1 MPPVQG
7 ASTPNPPESQ
17 APLPCLTL
25 PGIFFFS
32 FLIPHLSSLLLPL
45 QTAPGEVLLPCFTIT
60 ICLIWV
66 LSVEEFISVVSSER
80 GDAPMC
86 VCVRERV
93 RV

>member
-7 ASTPNPPESQ
+7 ASTPNPPPRVTGTP
-17 APLPCLTL
+17 PLSHSPWD
-25 PGIFFFS
+25 FFFS

-60 ICLIWV
+60 ISLIWV

-80 GDAPMC
+80 GGCAYVC
-86 VCVRERV
+86 VCV
-93 RV
+93 

>member
-7 ASTPNPPESQ
+7 ASTPNPPPSHRH
-17 APLPCLTL
+17 PSLVSLSL
-25 PGIFFFS
+25 GFFFS

-60 ICLIWV
+60 ISLIWV

-80 GDAPMC
+80 GGCAC
-86 VCVRERV
+86 VCV
-93 RV
+93 